1 MSSTGK
7 SSNLSLAIVLLA
19 AGEGSRMGSIPK
31 ALLRKDGKTL
41 LEHFCRAVEP
51 LRPLEFT
58 VVTGFHADAIEAE
71 LAKQG
76 KALGLTM
83 TVVRNHQAEQGQGS
97 SVRLALESLHS
108 QYDVLVVCLSD
119 QPNISNQD
127 LTRLLEQFAV
137 RGPGK
142 EMLMPQVNGQRG
154 NPVLFS
160 RKAVES
166 ILAIPNM
173 VCRLYMDENPNLV
186 KIFETDDLAFIQDV
200 DTEVDVQKLGITR
213 F

>member
-7 SSNLSLAIVLLA
+7 SSNLNLAIVLLA
-19 AGEGSRMGSIPK
+19 AGQGSRLGSIPK

-41 LEHFCRAVEP
+41 LELFCHTVKP
-51 LRPLEFT
+51 LKPLECM

-71 LAKQG
+71 LAKHA
-76 KALGLTM
+76 KALALPM
-83 TVVRNHQAEQGQGS
+83 TVVRNHHPEQGQRS

-108 QYDVLVVCLSD
+108 QFDVLAVCLSD

-127 LTRLLEQFAV
+127 LTLLLEQFAA
-137 RGPGK
+137 REPGK
-142 EMLMPQVNGQRG
+142 EILLPQVNGQRG

-166 ILAIPNM
+166 ILTIPKM
-173 VCRLYMDENPNLV
+173 VCRLYMDQNPNLV
-186 KIFETDDLAFIQDV
+186 KIFETDQLAFIQDV
-200 DTEVDVQKLGITR
+200 DTDTDIQKLGITR